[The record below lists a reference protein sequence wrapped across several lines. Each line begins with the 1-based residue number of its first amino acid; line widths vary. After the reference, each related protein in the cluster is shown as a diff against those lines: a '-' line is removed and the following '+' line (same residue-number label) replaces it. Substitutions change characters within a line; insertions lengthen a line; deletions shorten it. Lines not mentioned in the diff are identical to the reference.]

1 MDRSVEDTLARLRR
15 FASVEKYLIVDAQG
29 TVLRS
34 SKSLPAGEAAVIAAE
49 MLALTST
56 ARRAM
61 RDLNPKVRARSQ
73 ACARGVFPPVACCLH
88 SLLSTADG
96 PDRVSAARARARDHC
111 RAGPGRRLPRHRCAA
126 LGARAGG
133 GERRAGHGGGRHA
146 LRVAAGRGSGGQ
158 QRRGGAQ
165 ATGWKR
171 TTFNFCGVHTQ
182 RERGRDG
189 ERSA

>member
-73 ACARGVFPPVACCLH
+73 RVRAAFFLRSRAASTLSSPRQTDLTVFRLRGREREIIAAPGPGDAFLVIVVQRWVPAPVAASDALA
-88 SLLSTADG
+88 TA
-96 PDRVSAARARARDHC
+96 
-111 RAGPGRRLPRHRCAA
+111 
-126 LGARAGG
+126 AGG
-133 GERRAGHGGGRHA
+133 TR
-146 LRVAAGRGSGGQ
+146 
-158 QRRGGAQ
+158 
-165 ATGWKR
+165 
-171 TTFNFCGVHTQ
+171 
-182 RERGRDG
+182 
-189 ERSA
+189 